1 LIPNFTAA
9 LIIGILFALPVL
21 GFIWWRFGGPD
32 TLAFIIV
39 SGVFT
44 AFMDFI
50 SSFVV
55 RNYEYPGQS
64 PLWVFTYIFFGWMGM
79 CGSCVL
85 VAEGILARPG
95 QDMLTQPQL
104 WWQVPLLTALIAM
117 VMDLFIDP
125 VAVAAGYWVW
135 LVQGTVYYGI
145 PLLNYVGWFVL
156 MFLSPLAWI
165 CITRHRQWGLWQK
178 VAVAFGA
185 LVPLFIVAVLLS
197 LALNGAIAALG
208 LQ

>member
-1 LIPNFTAA
+1 
-9 LIIGILFALPVL
+9 
-21 GFIWWRFGGPD
+21 
-32 TLAFIIV
+32 
-39 SGVFT
+39 
-44 AFMDFI
+44 MDFI